1 MTTQTNSDL
10 PYQNC
15 RICSQLKDYEYA
27 IQTHGRP
34 QEDSF
39 IPKIAEQLKFVRSV
53 QPDRGRHMSLNRCPE
68 CGTYYT
74 YGSDH
79 EYLATGSEE
88 EQFLNRRSDEEAA
101 SFLAQ
106 PPMK

>member
-1 MTTQTNSDL
+1 MSTESNNLL

-15 RICSQLKDYEYA
+15 RICSQLKDDEYA

-34 QEDSF
+34 EEDTF
-39 IPKIAEQLKFVRSV
+39 IPKIAAQLKFVRSV
-53 QPDRGRHMSLNRCPE
+53 RPDKGRHMSLSRCPE
-68 CGTYYT
+68 CATYYT
-74 YGSDH
+74 YESDY

-88 EQFLNRRSDEEAA
+88 EQFLKRRSDEEAA

-106 PPMK
+106 PPMQ